1 VFGPGA
7 VRSVTVEIRPIAS
20 RVVYANRWMTV
31 REDAVERANGSRGVF
46 GVVDKPDFALVI
58 PSTPTGFWL
67 VEQYRYPVQERYW
80 EFPQGSWEGT
90 SDVDP
95 AVLAAGELEEE
106 TGLRAGT
113 MRHLGQLY
121 GAYGYSTQGFEVF
134 LATELAE
141 GPTRRSVEEADLQ
154 AAEVT
159 TAEFIAMIQAGKVK
173 DASTL
178 AAYSLFLLD
187 RACSQ

>member
-1 VFGPGA
+1 
-7 VRSVTVEIRPIAS
+7 VEIRPIAS
-20 RVVYANRWMTV
+20 RVVYANRWMTI
-31 REDAVERANGSRGVF
+31 REDAVERANGSRGIF

-67 VEQYRYPVQERYW
+67 VEQYRYPVRERLW

-90 SDVDP
+90 GDVDP
-95 AVLAAGELEEE
+95 AALAAGELEEE

-113 MRHLGQLY
+113 MRHLGHLY
-121 GAYGYSTQGFEVF
+121 GAYGYSTQGFHVF
-134 LATELAE
+134 VATDLAE

-159 TAEFIAMIQAGKVK
+159 TVEFTAMIQAGKIK
-173 DASTL
+173 DASTV

-187 RACSQ
+187 RATSQ

>member
-1 VFGPGA
+1 
-7 VRSVTVEIRPIAS
+7 
-20 RVVYANRWMTV
+20 
-31 REDAVERANGSRGVF
+31 
-46 GVVDKPDFALVI
+46 
-58 PSTPTGFWL
+58 
-67 VEQYRYPVQERYW
+67 
-80 EFPQGSWEGT
+80 
-90 SDVDP
+90 
-95 AVLAAGELEEE
+95 
-106 TGLRAGT
+106 

-141 GPTRRSVEEADLQ
+141 GPTRRSVEAADLQ

-159 TAEFIAMIQAGKVK
+159 TAEFTAMIQAGKVR

-187 RACSQ
+187 RACSH

>member
-1 VFGPGA
+1 
-7 VRSVTVEIRPIAS
+7 VEIRPTAS
-20 RVVYANRWMTV
+20 RVVYANRWMTI
-31 REDAVERANGSRGVF
+31 REDTVERANGSRGIF

-67 VEQYRYPVQERYW
+67 VEQYRYPVRGRYW
-80 EFPQGSWEGT
+80 EFPQGSWEGS

-95 AVLAAGELEEE
+95 AALAAGELEEE
-106 TGLRAGT
+106 TGLRAAT
-113 MRHLGQLY
+113 MRHLGHLY
-121 GAYGYSTQGFEVF
+121 GAYGYSSQGFHVF
-134 LATELAE
+134 VATDLAA
-141 GPTRRSVEEADLQ
+141 GPTQRSVEEQDLR

-159 TAEFIAMIQAGKVK
+159 PAEFTAMIQAGQVK

-187 RACSQ
+187 QVTRQ